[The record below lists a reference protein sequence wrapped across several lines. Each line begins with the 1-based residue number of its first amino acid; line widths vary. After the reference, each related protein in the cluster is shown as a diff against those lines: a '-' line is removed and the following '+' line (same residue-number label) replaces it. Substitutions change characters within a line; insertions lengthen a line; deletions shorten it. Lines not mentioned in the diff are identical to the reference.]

1 MRSVRRVI
9 GVLGL
14 AADLAGPAA
23 AQEAAKGA
31 AKDDAAQGAHQVT
44 LHVGAGGLHALAKL
58 DRSGA
63 WGTNSGVSVFGSAGI
78 QLAENLVVRADVD
91 WARSEIQFQG
101 VDFGFHLSRIFATA
115 IAQVQL
121 PSGSLNKYLLVGG
134 GAAFLNQHT
143 SADPKQTVGTGIGGA
158 GVAYQLGK
166 SGVSLLAE
174 GRVYLYQT
182 RGVIGNQTGAPRVL
196 WDASLGGGL
205 SYAIGRF

>member
-1 MRSVRRVI
+1 MQSVRRII

-14 AADLAGPAA
+14 VAAVAGPAL
-23 AQEAAKGA
+23 AQ
-31 AKDDAAQGAHQVT
+31 DAAQGAHQVT
-44 LHVGAGGLHALAKL
+44 LHVGAGALHALAKL

-63 WGTNSGVSVFGSAGI
+63 WGTNSGVSIFGSAGI

-101 VDFGFHLSRIFATA
+101 VDYGFHLSRIFATA

-196 WDASLGGGL
+196 WDASFGGGL

>member
-14 AADLAGPAA
+14 AAGLAGPAA
-23 AQEAAKGA
+23 AQDAAKGT
-31 AKDDAAQGAHQVT
+31 DQGAAQGTHQVT
-44 LHVGAGGLHALAKL
+44 LQVGAGGLHGLAKL

-63 WGTNSGVSVFGSAGI
+63 WDTKTGVSIFGSAGI
-78 QLAENLVVRADVD
+78 QLGNNLVVRADVD
-91 WARSEIQFQG
+91 YAKTPIQFQSA
-101 VDFGFHLSRIFATA
+101 DFGLDLTRVFASA
-115 IAQVQL
+115 VAQLQL

-158 GVAYQLGK
+158 GLAYQFGK

-174 GRVYLYQT
+174 GRLYVYQT
-182 RGVIGNQTGAPRVL
+182 RGLIGNQTGAPKVQF
-196 WDASLGGGL
+196 DASFGGGL

>member
-1 MRSVRRVI
+1 VI

-14 AADLAGPAA
+14 AAGLAGPAA